1 MRALL
6 ISLLLI
12 WAIGPADAAEGP
24 PANRTEVFIL
34 GVDHSAQLIN
44 RRQQPAAMRAFFEAL
59 APDAICIERSPDRV
73 ARNDHYE
80 FTYEIQE
87 VIVPWA
93 REKRIALCPF
103 DWLPNAED
111 SALALGIADLEA
123 VPPLRRPSG
132 FQGFLTFPEARS
144 RTLGLFF
151 ADAPEERARHR
162 DFYAAYPST
171 ATRDFPRRLFLYRT
185 YMQAQRIAAAAR
197 NHPGGRILVVV
208 GMMHKDDIEAILA
221 DAPHVRVIQPSALAS
236 EPDAA
241 AVARLTRTED
251 LAAIASFNLL
261 GVQWRDP
268 LVDRGWMAEVVAR
281 LQQQSPGPEAD
292 LLATRLAE
300 LEGADPRAL
309 LGRYREVAAAA
320 GDRRFT
326 WTGVKDQARLDS
338 FYDPFGNLTV
348 GDRAWLEA
356 ARLHLRLGERRAAD
370 RIRRRLATTL
380 ASEGKRQQFDGYWT
394 RYIDPAE
401 ARGRAPRAT
410 VR

>member
-6 ISLLLI
+6 IFLLLI
-12 WAIGPADAAEGP
+12 CAIPPADAAEAP
-24 PANRTEVFIL
+24 PATPTEVAIL
-34 GVDHSAQLIN
+34 GVDHSAQLVN
-44 RRQQPAAMRAFFEAL
+44 RRQQPAAMRAFFETA
-59 APDAICIERSPDRV
+59 APDAICIERSPERV

-80 FTYEIQE
+80 FTYEIQD

-103 DWLPNAED
+103 DWLPSAED
-111 SALALGIADLEA
+111 SALALGIADLET

-132 FQGFLTFPEARS
+132 FQGFLTFPEPRS

-162 DFYAAYPST
+162 DFYAAYPSA

-185 YMQAQRIAAAAR
+185 FMQAQRIAAAAR

-208 GMMHKDDIEAILA
+208 GVMHKEDIEAILA
-221 DAPHVRVIQPSALAS
+221 DAAHVRIVEPSALAA

-268 LVDRGWMAEVVAR
+268 LVDRGWMAEVVTR

-292 LLATRLAE
+292 LLAARLAE

-309 LGRYREVAAAA
+309 LARYRQIVTVA

-326 WTGVKDQARLDS
+326 WTGVKDPSRLDS
-338 FYDPFGNLTV
+338 YYDPFGNLTV
-348 GDRAWLEA
+348 GSRALLEA
-356 ARLHLRLGERRAAD
+356 ARLHLRLGERVTAD
-370 RIRRRLATTL
+370 RIRRQLAATL
-380 ASEGKRQQFDGYWT
+380 NSEAKRQQLDGYWA
-394 RYIDPAE
+394 RYIEPA
-401 ARGRAPRAT
+401 ATRAAPPRAAA
-410 VR
+410 R